1 MPSDRK
7 LQSASNKHGQCVE
20 YIARRVRGGIE
31 LRNTW
36 EMVQHDVFLSLAMS
50 QCTPDVA
57 LIDVLVEDLKKS
69 GITSNYKRPSASDKH
84 GKYVLGACHTA
95 RVGCDGAEKCMGK
108 CRGEMQGKCRG
119 NGQNLVRKDV
129 EVSSCRT
136 PWINTCE
143 SFIWAESSA
152 ICSVMVVWEPAN
164 GDAHPQTDGV
174 GETGGHAWVMR

>member
-36 EMVQHDVFLSLAMS
+36 EMVQHDVFFFLLAMS

-69 GITSNYKRPSASDKH
+69 KKIGHHVELQAPISIRQAREIRTWSMSH
-84 GKYVLGACHTA
+84 G
-95 RVGCDGAEKCMGK
+95 
-108 CRGEMQGKCRG
+108 
-119 NGQNLVRKDV
+119 
-129 EVSSCRT
+129 
-136 PWINTCE
+136 TC
-143 SFIWAESSA
+143 
-152 ICSVMVVWEPAN
+152 
-164 GDAHPQTDGV
+164 GV
-174 GETGGHAWVMR
+174 